1 MHAKKS
7 SGVFKFHTLD
17 YTLSTPYYGKI
28 LKKYFTKEGVFMYF
42 NTQED
47 IITKLAKSLE
57 KSLILRKKFVKILV
71 RIMLDKSTIV
81 SKRYK

>member
-1 MHAKKS
+1 
-7 SGVFKFHTLD
+7 
-17 YTLSTPYYGKI
+17 
-28 LKKYFTKEGVFMYF
+28 MYF